1 MLSFGKR
8 EASSSRPPTGASR
21 TGRSHPLGASA
32 GASGRQTHAPS
43 WGSRRDPCT
52 GACAGRTTSVSHSVV
67 SGFHP
72 ASTVATPSPTGR
84 QRVAEARQPSAV
96 RWSASHSWATQSRPG
111 ITHRPVLPFTRSPVH
126 PFTRCQSWPLEAL
139 TSRGTLRHSRAR
151 SPGLVTS
158 YVRPTSFPGVT
169 AAAPAPESSSMRS
182 NPSGTCM
189 TAAVMPTGIDQRA
202 PDRVAVGPAG
212 RPAAARGSSRS

>member
-21 TGRSHPLGASA
+21 TGRSHPWERRPAHLDARPTHRRGGPGATPARVHARIGRRRSA
-32 GASGRQTHAPS
+32 IASCPGSTRRARSRRPRRRADS
-43 WGSRRDPCT
+43 AWRRRGSRVSSGGAHPAPGPHNRDP
-52 GACAGRTTSVSHSVV
+52 G
-67 SGFHP
+67 
-72 ASTVATPSPTGR
+72 SPI
-84 QRVAEARQPSAV
+84 ARFS
-96 RWSASHSWATQSRPG
+96 
-111 ITHRPVLPFTRSPVH
+111 RSPVH

-151 SPGLVTS
+151 SLGLVTS
-158 YVRPTSFPGVT
+158 YVRPTSSPGVT

-182 NPSGTCM
+182 NPSGTCV
-189 TAAVMPTGIDQRA
+189 TVAVMPTGIDQRA